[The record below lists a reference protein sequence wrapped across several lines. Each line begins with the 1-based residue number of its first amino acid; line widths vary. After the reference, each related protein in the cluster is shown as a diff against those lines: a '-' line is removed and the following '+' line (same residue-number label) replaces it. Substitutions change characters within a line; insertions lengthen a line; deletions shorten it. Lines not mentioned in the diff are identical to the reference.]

1 MSNANNPDFGK
12 IKVNVGIDASTKCT
26 GYSIFDQNKKLLKY
40 GQFKPKTT
48 LTTLE
53 KIEYIA
59 IEVSQLLSSIQAIN
73 KIEKIII
80 EDIFLGCF
88 RGKNQ
93 VLGFA
98 NLARLSGAIITISIF
113 TTGREVED
121 IIVLRGANVA
131 RPIVGLKGNCQKA
144 HVQAWF
150 LKMFTEIDTETYD
163 GLIEAIEAKRTVKE
177 IDQKEYRK
185 RMDMVSKLIEDET
198 SISEDIADATL
209 LGYGL

>member
-1 MSNANNPDFGK
+1 MSNVNDLDFGK

-53 KIEYIA
+53 KIEYVA
-59 IEVSQLLSSIQAIN
+59 TEVSKLLLDIESIN

-98 NLARLSGAIITISIF
+98 NLARLSGAIIVVSIF
-113 TTGREVED
+113 ATGREVED
-121 IIVLRGANVA
+121 IITLRGANVA
-131 RPIVGLKGNCQKA
+131 RPIAGLKGNCQKA
-144 HVQAWF
+144 HVQVWF
-150 LKMFTEIDTETYD
+150 LKMFTEIDTNVYE
-163 GLIEAIEAKRTVKE
+163 GLIEAIEAKKNIKD

-185 RMDMVSKLIEDET
+185 RMDMVSKLIEEET

-209 LGYGL
+209 LGYGA